1 MLSEAPGIVQR
12 ELFVTNP
19 YSRMVS
25 NDIAGGQNMNPSV
38 KGIPIHR
45 GPKISCPVKDTRLI
59 PLQSSLVQLF
69 ANDALRE

>member
-1 MLSEAPGIVQR
+1 
-12 ELFVTNP
+12 
-19 YSRMVS
+19 MVS